1 MLKEKA
7 PKDEI
12 KKISAEQAEVSKRI
26 NELNE
31 EHQHF
36 VQSTGVYHKAKK
48 YIEQAENYAK
58 FGELDSKYTESLQG

>member
-1 MLKEKA
+1 MTRCALRKT
-7 PKDEI
+7 
-12 KKISAEQAEVSKRI
+12 ISTEQAEVSKRI